1 MLRES
6 EQLKNKTWEVLP
18 KMRVGRC
25 YFNPCEWNELLYLC
39 GKGSTVIETFS
50 AETQSFQVLK
60 ARLPERNS
68 SCCVFVEGG
77 ELVVLSNRY
86 MTRWG
91 HSEGRELTQL
101 SESQHPK
108 IEMWCIMAPW
118 LDSVEGTV
126 YYTSRNGC
134 FRVKVDGSDWRL
146 VVK

>member
-6 EQLKNKTWEVLP
+6 EQLKSKTWEALP

-50 AETQSFQVLK
+50 PETLSFQVLK
-60 ARLPERNS
+60 ARLPERTS
-68 SCCVFVEGG
+68 ACCVFVDGE

-86 MTRWG
+86 VTRWG
-91 HSEGRELTQL
+91 PSEEREMAQL
-101 SESQHPK
+101 SESQHAK
-108 IEMWCIMAPW
+108 TEMWCVMAPW
-118 LDSVEGTV
+118 LDTKEGVV
-126 YYTSRNGC
+126 YYSSRKGC
-134 FRVKVDGSDWRL
+134 FQVKVDGSDWRL